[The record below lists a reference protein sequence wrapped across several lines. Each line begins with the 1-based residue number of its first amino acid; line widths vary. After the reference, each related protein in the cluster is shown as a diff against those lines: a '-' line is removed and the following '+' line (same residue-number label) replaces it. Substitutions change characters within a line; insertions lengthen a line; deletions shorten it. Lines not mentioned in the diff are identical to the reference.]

1 MIFLYQDYKEFDV
14 DGQATFVLCNV
25 YLDLETNDI
34 VYVPVATNHI
44 QQFLVEQITL
54 GEVTESTV
62 EETQLNEFPTIID
75 NLLKS

>member
-25 YLDLETNDI
+25 YLDAETNQI

-44 QQFLVEQITL
+44 QEFLVEQITPV
-54 GEVTESTV
+54 EVIES
-62 EETQLNEFPTIID
+62 NEFPTIID